1 MSASNKGGRNKR
13 PASESKKSVN
23 SPKVSRRNDQSGAAV
38 LVEQLS
44 IDQPLENMEDDGNV
58 AIEILDVPDKSASDK
73 KEYR

>member
-1 MSASNKGGRNKR
+1 MSASNKSGRNKR
-13 PASESKKSVN
+13 PASEAKKSTN
-23 SPKVSRRNDQSGAAV
+23 SPKISRRNDQSGTAG

-44 IDQPLENMEDDGNV
+44 INQPLENMEDVNHV